1 MALLFVVFFLLL
13 CTDGKSSEVSILLD
27 FKKYVMNSGPRTNPF
42 FDSWNAT
49 AESDSPCRFSG
60 ITCNDDGKVT
70 EIDIARKIN
79 SPPSVKNIPFRSI
92 CSLPHLSKF
101 SAGYNNLIGV
111 INSDIRRC
119 KNLEHLDLAN
129 NKLTVPFPDLSS
141 LSRLQLVNLTA
152 NEFTGPFPDS
162 SFLGNLTTNLS
173 LLLLGDNNFNPT
185 PFPVTLFRLTNLQWL
200 YLSNCSITGQIP
212 PEIGN
217 LKKLIN
223 LELSHNYITGH
234 IPLEITKLTNLWQLE
249 LYNNLLTGTIPPG
262 FGRLNK
268 LANFDASTN
277 QLQGNLSEI
286 RFLTGLVSLQL
297 FQNNFSGDVP
307 LEFGHFKNLTALSLY
322 TNHLTG
328 ELPNTLGSWSDFDFI
343 DVSTNLFTGR
353 IPPGM
358 CNKGKMTKLLM
369 LENNF
374 TGEIPATYGSCVSL
388 QRFRVSDNSLS
399 GVVPEGI
406 WSLPNVDII
415 DLAIN
420 NFSGSIATGIGNAKH
435 LTELSIQDN
444 QFTGHL
450 PKEISG
456 AGRLVK
462 MNMMSNR
469 FTGDIPPTI
478 GELKDLN
485 FLILSG
491 NQFSGRIPDTI
502 GECSSLTVANFAGNS
517 LTGNIPSIIAKLQVL
532 NSLNLSDNLLSGE
545 IPESLSSLKLSVLD
559 LSNNQLSGR
568 VPVSLVVDVYRDSFV
583 GNSELCGYRVDVDFL
598 RKCSP
603 DSKIRSG
610 MVILLCTIVI
620 SMTIIGLLWFLFMS
634 FLRRWRKGSEDGG
647 MMNKNNCSWDLKS
660 FQVLTFDEEEIM
672 NGLVEENLIGKGGS
686 GKVYKVVLS
695 GEKTFAVKHM
705 LNKVGKGR
713 KSSIRRELESE
724 VSTLSTIRHVNV
736 VKLYCSITNEE
747 SSLLVYE
754 YLPNGSLWDGLHGV
768 IGSMNTAIDWDS
780 RYKISLGAAKG
791 LEYLHFGCGRAILHR
806 DVKSSN
812 ILLDENLKPRIADF
826 GLAKILQGKEGMD
839 ESTSSSIIAGT
850 HGYIAPE
857 YAYTYKVTEK
867 SDVYSFGVVLL
878 ELVTGRRPIESE
890 FGDSRDVVHWV
901 YSKMDSNELLL
912 SALDPIIPKE
922 MQQEAVKVL
931 KVGLACTVKMPSLRP
946 SMRIV
951 VQMLEYA
958 AQWRSVVEEDKSGT
972 ELTLESA

>member
-1 MALLFVVFFLLL
+1 MSLLFVVVLLLL
-13 CTDGKSSEVSILLD
+13 CTDGRSSEVSILLD
-27 FKKYVMNSGPRTNPF
+27 FQEYVMNSSPRSNPF

-49 AESDSPCRFSG
+49 AEFDSPCGFSG

-70 EIDIARKIN
+70 EIDVTRKIN
-79 SPPSVKNIPFRSI
+79 SPPSGENIPFGSI

-101 SAGYNNLIGV
+101 SAGSNNLAGV
-111 INSDIRRC
+111 ITSQIRNC
-119 KNLEHLDLAN
+119 KNLVHLDLAGN
-129 NKLTVPFPDLSS
+129 RLTAPFPDLSS
-141 LSRLQLVNLTA
+141 LSKLQLVNLSA
-152 NEFTGPFPDS
+152 NEFTGPFPDFT
-162 SFLGNLTTNLS
+162 FLANLTTNLS
-173 LLLLGDNNFNPT
+173 SLLLGDNNFHPT
-185 PFPVTLFRLTNLQWL
+185 PFPMTLFRLTNLHWL

-234 IPLEITKLTNLWQLE
+234 IPLEITQLTNLWQLE
-249 LYNNLLTGTIPPG
+249 LYNNLLSGTIPPG
-262 FGRLNK
+262 FGKLNK

-307 LEFGHFKNLTALSLY
+307 LEFGHFKKLKALSLY

-328 ELPNTLGSWSDFDFI
+328 GLPDTLGSWSDFDFI
-343 DVSTNLFTGR
+343 DVSTNLLTGR

-374 TGEIPATYGSCVSL
+374 TGQIPATYGACASL

-406 WSLPNVDII
+406 WSLPKVVII
-415 DLAIN
+415 DLARN
-420 NFSGSIATGIGNAKH
+420 NFSGAIARGIGNAKH
-435 LTELSIQDN
+435 LTQLSIQDN

-450 PKEISG
+450 PEEISG

-462 MNMMSNR
+462 IDMMSNR
-469 FTGDIPPTI
+469 FTGSIPPTI

-491 NQFSGRIPDTI
+491 NQFSGRIPDSI
-502 GECSSLTVANFAGNS
+502 GECSSLSVANFAGNS
-517 LTGNIPSIIAKLQVL
+517 LSGNIPSIIARLQVL

-545 IPESLSSLKLSVLD
+545 IPLNLSSLKLSVLD

-568 VPVSLVVDVYRDSFV
+568 VPSGLAVDVYRDSFV
-583 GNSELCGYRVDVDFL
+583 GNSELCGDSVDVDFL
-598 RKCSP
+598 RKCPS
-603 DSKIRSG
+603 DSKGRSG
-610 MVILLCTIVI
+610 MVMLWCIIVI
-620 SMTIIGLLWFLFMS
+620 TVTVIGLFWFLIMS
-634 FLRRWRKGSEDGG
+634 FVYKRIRRMSCKGSKKE
-647 MMNKNNCSWDLKS
+647 CSWDLKS

-672 NGLVEENLIGKGGS
+672 NGIVEENLIGKGGS
-686 GKVYKVVLS
+686 GKVYKVVIS
-695 GEKTFAVKHM
+695 GGKTFAVKHM
-705 LNKVGKGR
+705 SNNVGKGR

-724 VSTLSTIRHVNV
+724 VSTLSSIRHVNV

-754 YLPNGSLWDGLHGV
+754 YLPNGSLWDCLHGM
-768 IGSMNTAIDWDS
+768 IDMSITIDWDA
-780 RYKISLGAAKG
+780 RYQVSLGAARG
-791 LEYLHFGCGRAILHR
+791 LEYLHYGCGRAILHR

-826 GLAKILQGKEGMD
+826 GLAKILQGEAMD

-867 SDVYSFGVVLL
+867 SDVYSFGVVLI
-878 ELVTGRRPIESE
+878 ELVTGRRPIEAE
-890 FGDSRDVVHWV
+890 FGESRDVVNWV
-901 YSKMDSNELLL
+901 YSKMDSNEHLL

-951 VQMLEYA
+951 VQMLEQA
-958 AQWRSVVEEDKSGT
+958 ARWRSVVEEDKTGT
-972 ELTLESA
+972 ELGLDSE